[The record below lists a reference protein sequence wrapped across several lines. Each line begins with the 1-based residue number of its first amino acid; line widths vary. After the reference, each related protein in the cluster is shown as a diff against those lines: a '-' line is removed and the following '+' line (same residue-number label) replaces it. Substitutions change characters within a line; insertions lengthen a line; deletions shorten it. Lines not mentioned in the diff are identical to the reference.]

1 MVPKGKTF
9 ANAPAL
15 IYVQVFYHAD
25 KQQSLANFAGVSN
38 GRWRAAVKD
47 AKVSEL
53 PTIGRANGKPG
64 FLRFAF
70 ENPSKTQQAYEVGAF
85 GIDSDKDGNEF
96 VLDVVMTG
104 AEQGGTR
111 SRREGLYRLPENALI
126 QCAVG
131 DDDHR
136 KLHYSDDMLDQP
148 RLDPELLNRFA
159 AIVGAEI
166 RDHRRAGAG
175 SLFGRDA
182 RPLSRPHAGGAAA
195 GIGGGS
201 LTHPQARQ

>member
-1 MVPKGKTF
+1 MNTCDGKLCPFYQLVLTPPDGWVIDKDAAKKNKVQIMVPKGKTF

-64 FLRFAF
+64 YLRFAF

-104 AEQGGTR
+104 AEKA
-111 SRREGLYRLPENALI
+111 AL
-126 QCAVG
+126 
-131 DDDHR
+131 DR
-136 KLHYSDDMLDQP
+136 
-148 RLDPELLNRFA
+148 
-159 AIVGAEI
+159 AEKDYI
-166 RDHRRAGAG
+166 AFLKMH
-175 SLFGRDA
+175 
-182 RPLSRPHAGGAAA
+182 
-195 GIGGGS
+195 
-201 LTHPQARQ
+201 